1 MYQGQDVDSNK
12 QRSEMLVFA
21 QKAHAEKAALAKQL
35 EQLKDKKRAFKS
47 KLAAMEDLQQSL
59 KQEVEATKERYNR

>member
-47 KLAAMEDLQQSL
+47 KLAAMEDLHLSL